1 MRRKR
6 LFVLLSLVVVGG
18 VALAATLSVQGNPG
32 SSSERLKPCGV
43 YVGIQGNPA
52 VYVTTII
59 PDDPSGN
66 TFTAIIEY
74 AEVAD
79 NTAFGLFPEAD
90 TITCH
95 YLRGVRTGK
104 YTYDIT
110 GVLYGTDTDNL
121 FMGRLVY
128 ICVAGGEMSFSE
140 DGTIMS
146 WNGPLE
152 YYSADQDQDMDKFPD
167 EDEDP
172 IFVFPGVSQGKR
184 L

>member
-1 MRRKR
+1 MKRKR
-6 LFVLLSLVVVGG
+6 LFVLLSVVLIAG
-18 VALAATLSVQGNPG
+18 VALVATLSVQGNPG
-32 SSSERLKPCGV
+32 SSSARFKPCGV

-74 AEVAD
+74 AEAED
-79 NTAFGLFPEAD
+79 NTVFGTFLEAD
-90 TITCH
+90 TTTCH

-104 YTYDIT
+104 YTYDVA

-121 FMGRLVY
+121 FMGKLVY

-140 DGTIMS
+140 DGSIMS
-146 WNGPLE
+146 WSGPLE

-167 EDEDP
+167 ELEVP
-172 IFVFPGVSQGKR
+172 VFVFPGVSQGKR